1 MRIVR
6 RKGAKDVAGA
16 ADPDLLPT
24 REDLERARTMSER
37 FAGAGLLPVRL
48 FEAPRAMSEAR
59 RVWIAAESMQVT
71 GSFKVRG
78 ALLAIERL
86 RARTKSEPLVIL
98 AVSAGNHGVGVAHAA
113 KHLGVEAHVVVP
125 RGAPRTKVDKIKKAG
140 AHVIVASSPGYDD
153 AEKEAIALA
162 RERKATFLSPYD
174 DIDVLTGNGASLG
187 FEILR
192 ALGATQPSP
201 APIVLCP
208 VGGSGLAAGLASAFR
223 HEPGAKSARVVPVQS
238 EASCAFAMSLERDE
252 AVVELPP
259 AETLAE
265 GLEGGI
271 SKRAFARSVAL
282 GIEQAIVVTEHE
294 IEAAMAFAARELG
307 LLIEGSAAVALA
319 PLLDPHFNPAMLG
332 DAEDIVVVLTGRNVD
347 ADRVFRILSS
357 H

>member
-16 ADPDLLPT
+16 LDPDLLPT
-24 REDLERARTMSER
+24 PDDLERARTMSER

-48 FEAPRAMSEAR
+48 FEAPRAMSKAR

-86 RARTKSEPLVIL
+86 RARTKNEPLVIL

-162 RERKATFLSPYD
+162 VERKATFLSPYD

-192 ALGATQPSP
+192 ALAAPS
-201 APIVLCP
+201 PIVLCP

-223 HEPGAKSARVVPVQS
+223 HELGAKGARVVPVQS

-347 ADRVFRILSS
+347 ADRVFRVLSS
-357 H
+357 S